1 MPAEKES
8 YARRFRWRR
17 RRDLMIALFRW
28 SGGARLN
35 FPLQVQQAK
44 KKAGAWH
51 LPFSIDCRLVRLT
64 F

>member
-1 MPAEKES
+1 
-8 YARRFRWRR
+8 
-17 RRDLMIALFRW
+17 MIALFRW